1 MSAASEALQP
11 VHRAQLRAAGIKI
24 AIALLVCAGLF
35 ALYAHE
41 VKVEQQ
47 VTDLLAGQKIAGGR
61 AGGARAELNRDTPR
75 GGLAAED
82 LLQQALALQPSNP
95 WALGALA
102 DVEVLLTGAGLQDH
116 ASRAGEALARA
127 DAKDVEQPELFE
139 AHTLQLIGA
148 GRGGEAEAYLLALLQ
163 KHGAVPRMIDAMGR
177 AQRASGK
184 LPEARASFKRAQ
196 DADWRAPRFVADF
209 AQAQLEDGA
218 NAEAVTSF
226 DRALQANGDHV
237 RSQLGKA
244 RALVALFRDGR
255 AGGDLKLARS
265 LSDGAV
271 RQDLAA
277 LLKAQ
282 ALATRAEVRLA
293 EGDLEGAASDATSAQ
308 LAGPSLPAALRA
320 RALVLAAR
328 KKPEAGAAFKAA
340 AAADPYDAS
349 LYFDGANA
357 LAAAG
362 DPAAAEKLLAG
373 FAATLPRTVRYHLAF
388 AQVLARKD
396 DLKAAQGELAKA
408 LKLEPTNAMVYFEEG
423 RVAQRQKDTK
433 GAVAAYER
441 AAQLRDDYPEVYR
454 QMGALY
460 LENRDVEG
468 AVRVFNEALARYKS
482 ARLPAQQLEA
492 FYADVESQIARA
504 GKKKLAVEWA
514 KEARAVH

>member
-1 MSAASEALQP
+1 MPAASEALP
-11 VHRAQLRAAGIKI
+11 PAHRAELRAAGIKI

-35 ALYAHE
+35 ALYSHE

-47 VTDLLAGQKIAGGR
+47 VADLLAGQKGAGGR
-61 AGGARAELNRDTPR
+61 AGGARAELNRDTP
-75 GGLAAED
+75 GGWLAAED
-82 LLQQALALQPSNP
+82 LLQQALSLQPSNP

-102 DVEVLLTGAGLQDH
+102 DVEVLLTGGGLLDH
-116 ASRAGEALARA
+116 SSRAEEALARA
-127 DAKDVEQPELFE
+127 EAKDVEQPERFE
-139 AHTLQLIGA
+139 AHTLQLIQE
-148 GRGGEAEAYLLALLQ
+148 GRGGEAEAYVLALLQ
-163 KHGAVPRMIDAMGR
+163 NYGAVPRMIDALGH

-196 DADWRAPRFVADF
+196 DADWRSPRFVADF

-218 NAEAVTSF
+218 NAEAASSF
-226 DRALQANGDHV
+226 DRALQANSDHL
-237 RSQLGKA
+237 RSRLGKA
-244 RALVALFRDGR
+244 RALVALGRDGR
-255 AGGDLKLARS
+255 TGGDLRLARS
-265 LSDGAV
+265 LVDGAV

-277 LLKAQ
+277 MLKAQ
-282 ALATRAEVRLA
+282 ALATRVEVRLA
-293 EGDLEGAASDATSAQ
+293 QGDLDGAASDATSAEHAAPK
-308 LAGPSLPAALRA
+308 LAAVLRA
-320 RALVLAAR
+320 KAMVLAAQ

-362 DPAAAEKLLAG
+362 DAAAAEKLLSA
-373 FAATLPRTVRYHLAF
+373 FATTLPQTARYHLAL
-388 AQVLARKD
+388 AQTLARKD
-396 DLKAAQGELAKA
+396 DLKAAQDELTRAQ
-408 LKLEPTNAMVYFEEG
+408 KLEPTNATVYFEEG

-468 AVRVFNEALARYKS
+468 AVRVFNEALARYKA
-482 ARLPAQQLEA
+482 ARAPTPQLEA
-492 FYADVESQIARA
+492 FYTDVQSQITHA
-504 GKKKLAVEWA
+504 GKKKLAIEWA
-514 KEARAVH
+514 KEARALH

>member
-1 MSAASEALQP
+1 MPAASEALP
-11 VHRAQLRAAGIKI
+11 PARKAELRAAGIKI
-24 AIALLVCAGLF
+24 AVALLICGGLF

-47 VTDLLAGQKIAGGR
+47 VQDLLAGQKIAGGR

-75 GGLAAED
+75 GWLAAEE
-82 LLQQALALQPSNP
+82 LLHQALALQPSNP

-102 DVEVLLTGAGLQDH
+102 DVEVLLTGVGLQDH
-116 ASRAGEALARA
+116 AGRAEEALARA
-127 DAKDVEQPELFE
+127 DARDVEQPERFE
-139 AHTLQLIGA
+139 AHALQLIQA
-148 GRGGEAEAYLLALLQ
+148 GHGGEAEAYALAQLQ
-163 KHGAVPRMIDAMGR
+163 KYGAAPRMIDSLGR

-184 LPEARASFKRAQ
+184 LPEARQSFKRAQ
-196 DADWRAPRFVADF
+196 DADWRSPRFVADY

-218 NAEAVTSF
+218 NAEAAASF
-226 DRALQANGDHV
+226 DRALQANSEHI

-255 AGGDLKLARS
+255 AAGDLKLAHS
-265 LSDGAV
+265 LVDGAV

-277 LLKAQ
+277 RLKAQ
-282 ALATRAEVRLA
+282 ALATRAELRLA
-293 EGDLEGAASDATSAQ
+293 EGDLDGAASDATSAE
-308 LAGPSLPAALRA
+308 LAAPALADALRA
-320 RALVLAAR
+320 KAMVLAAQ

-362 DPAAAEKLLAG
+362 DAAAAEKLLAV
-373 FAATLPRTVRYHLAF
+373 FAATLPQTAHYHLAL
-388 AQVLARKD
+388 AQTLARKD
-396 DLKAAQGELAKA
+396 DLKAAQDELARA
-408 LKLEPTNAMVYFEEG
+408 QKLEPTNAVVYFEEG
-423 RVAQRQKDTK
+423 RVAQKQKDTK
-433 GAVAAYER
+433 AAVAAYER

-468 AVRVFNEALARYKS
+468 AVRVFNEALARYKA
-482 ARLPAQQLEA
+482 ARAPAPQLEA
-492 FYADVESQIARA
+492 FYADVEDQISRA
-504 GKKKLAVEWA
+504 GKKKLATEWA
-514 KEARAVH
+514 KEARALH